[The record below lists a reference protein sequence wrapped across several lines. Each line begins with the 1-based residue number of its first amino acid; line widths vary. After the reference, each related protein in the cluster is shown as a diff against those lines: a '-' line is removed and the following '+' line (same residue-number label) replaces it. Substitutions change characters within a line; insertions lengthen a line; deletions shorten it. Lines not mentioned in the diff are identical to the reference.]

1 MWMGELWLVVTEGRT
16 CHYRRLARKMFAVW
30 LNPVLPLLIP
40 KYQLR
45 IIDRSDDTWRRS
57 DSPKPTLPPD

>member
-16 CHYRRLARKMFAVW
+16 CHYRRLARKMFTVC

-45 IIDRSDDTWRRS
+45 IIDRLMILGCRS